1 MTNRHSGITQQN
13 AAPAPSLGLLGM
25 IVNNRLFILWIVAA
39 CLWTWHGKVHEI
51 DPVHQRQDLETL
63 MVGARASVDSYL
75 KEQGRLPAELPDR
88 TLAGLIRYTPI
99 DTTAQPPTYSLEGK
113 LLSAYEY
120 WRNDNGGGAR

>member
-1 MTNRHSGITQQN
+1 MNKQRSKIEQQT
-13 AAPAPSLGLLGM
+13 AVPAVSSSLWDV
-25 IVNNRLFILWIVAA
+25 IINNRLFILWIAAA

-63 MVGARASVDSYL
+63 MVRAKASVDGYL
-75 KEQGRLPAELPDR
+75 KDQGTLPTELPDL

-120 WRNDNGGGAR
+120 WGNVNGGGVR

>member
-1 MTNRHSGITQQN
+1 MTNRHSGIPQQN

-25 IVNNRLFILWIVAA
+25 IVNNRLFILWIIAA

>member
-1 MTNRHSGITQQN
+1 MTNHHSGIPQQN
-13 AAPAPSLGLLGM
+13 AAPVPSLGLLGM
-25 IVNNRLFILWIVAA
+25 IVNNRLFILWIIAA

>member
-1 MTNRHSGITQQN
+1 MTNHHSRIPQQN